1 MSRTTKKEIVTAFRT
16 GEILKAARTIFAR
29 KGFHET
35 TVDDIARAADVS
47 KGTIYLYY
55 SSKNDIYWAA
65 LKDGVLEL
73 HEKLKAGTD
82 SARTVQEKVRT
93 FISVKMEFYQRNHD
107 FFKIYFSEFGNA
119 FSHPVHMQK
128 EFKDLYRRQAAL
140 LRAVLQQGMNE
151 KIVRTVA
158 PEAAAYAIADLTRC
172 VITHRMLNWSRRDAR
187 KDCDFVFD
195 LVWKG
200 IVKS

>member
-1 MSRTTKKEIVTAFRT
+1 MSRTTRKDIITAFRT
-16 GEILKAARTIFAR
+16 EEILKAARTIFAK

-65 LKDGVLEL
+65 LKDGIREL
-73 HEKLKAGTD
+73 HEKLKAGIG
-82 SARTVQEKVRT
+82 SVGSVQEKVRT

-128 EFKDLYRRQAAL
+128 EFKELYRKQAAL
-140 LRAVLQQGMNE
+140 LRAVLQQGVNE
-151 KIVRTVA
+151 KSVRGVA
-158 PEAAAYAIADLTRC
+158 PDAAAYAISDLTRC
-172 VITHRMLNWSRRDAR
+172 VITHRLLNWSRKDAR

-200 IVKS
+200 IVNS